1 MQPSQLK
8 LDLFNLL
15 RGIGL
20 QLIDVDD
27 FGVGGLV
34 LFVAFGLVLDLN
46 LNVRKYRC
54 LSGHKSRNLAINLC
68 HLPRHR
74 LLVLHPQIELAV
86 QSRHVDEVFVH
97 HIHQASV
104 KTLLKVSLAPFVV
117 GCHIKLGK
125 VTVWVNLIFIF
136 FGAVL
141 TGLVS

>member
-1 MQPSQLK
+1 MQPPQLK
-8 LDLFNLL
+8 FDLFNLL

-34 LFVAFGLVLDLN
+34 LFVAFGLVLDLD

-54 LSGHKSRNLAINLC
+54 LSGYKRRNLAINLR

-86 QSRHVDEVFVH
+86 
-97 HIHQASV
+97 
-104 KTLLKVSLAPFVV
+104 
-117 GCHIKLGK
+117 
-125 VTVWVNLIFIF
+125 
-136 FGAVL
+136 
-141 TGLVS
+141 